1 MKGVVWYWQLP
12 TTSVGNNEYQIIYKG
27 DNNMSLQELIADLI
41 RNYADPT
48 GKENA
53 YRNLEAVGIDRT
65 TATVLAKE
73 FIRRYQKARA

>member
-1 MKGVVWYWQLP
+1 
-12 TTSVGNNEYQIIYKG
+12 
-27 DNNMSLQELIADLI
+27 MSLQELIADLI

-53 YRNLEAVGIDRT
+53 YRNLEAAGMDRT